1 MRRPIVLL
9 IVIVSAIVAAA
20 VATVMTQKPKLE
32 VMTEEERRAF
42 LADRLGK
49 RVSDEQIDRIAAAI
63 SARLDQESTASLDEA
78 KEEGT
83 EITGEATSSK
93 S

>member
-9 IVIVSAIVAAA
+9 IVIVSAVVAAA

-42 LADRLGK
+42 LTDRLGK
-49 RVSDEQIDRIAAAI
+49 RVSEEQIDRIAAAI
-63 SARLDQESTASLDEA
+63 SARIGQESTASLDEA
-78 KEEGT
+78 KEEAT
-83 EITGEATSSK
+83 EATGEATSSE

>member
-1 MRRPIVLL
+1 MRRPIVLF
-9 IVIVSAIVAAA
+9 IVIVSAVVAAA
-20 VATVMTQKPKLE
+20 VATFLTQKPKLE

-49 RVSDEQIDRIAAAI
+49 RASDEQIDRLAAAI
-63 SARLDQESTASLDEA
+63 SARLDPEPTTSLDEA
-78 KEEGT
+78 KEEAA
-83 EITGEATSSK
+83 EATGEASSDE

>member
-49 RVSDEQIDRIAAAI
+49 RVSDEKIDRIAAAI
-63 SARLDQESTASLDEA
+63 SARLGQEPTASLDEA

-83 EITGEATSSK
+83 EITGEATSSE